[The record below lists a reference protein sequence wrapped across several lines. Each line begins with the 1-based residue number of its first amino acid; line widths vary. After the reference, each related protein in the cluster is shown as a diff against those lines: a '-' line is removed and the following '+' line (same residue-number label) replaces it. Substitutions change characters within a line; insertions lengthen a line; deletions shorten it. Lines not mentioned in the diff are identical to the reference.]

1 MLADVLGSAA
11 AAIFQ
16 SCHKHSLNEIR
27 AAAAL
32 NAFGAVLSACMK
44 EPGMVLITGA
54 GKEPQAEPSV
64 RSVKIHQMAPKQCTE
79 KEKE

>member
-1 MLADVLGSAA
+1 MLLPCIKCAPLCQQGTFAVLADVLGSAA

-54 GKEPQAEPSV
+54 GKEP
-64 RSVKIHQMAPKQCTE
+64 
-79 KEKE
+79 